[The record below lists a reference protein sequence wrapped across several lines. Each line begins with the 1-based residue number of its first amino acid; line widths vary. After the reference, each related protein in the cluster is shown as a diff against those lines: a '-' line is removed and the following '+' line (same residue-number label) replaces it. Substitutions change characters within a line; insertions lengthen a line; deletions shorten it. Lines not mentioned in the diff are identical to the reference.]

1 MMNKKLYALCIG
13 RAELVGLT
21 EDPEVASIWEDSYN
35 LKLNKRYGTQT
46 DGVIRLAYEI
56 EPEVEIGALDEFIKS

>member
-21 EDPEVASIWEDSYN
+21 EDPEVASIWEDGRN
-35 LKLNKRYGTQT
+35 FKLNNRYGNRNRWSYKTL
-46 DGVIRLAYEI
+46 I
-56 EPEVEIGALDEFIKS
+56 

>member
-21 EDPEVASIWEDSYN
+21 EDPEVASIWEDGRN
-35 LKLNKRYGTQT
+35 LKLNDRYGTET
-46 DGVIRLAYEI
+46 DGVIRLSYEI
-56 EPEVEIGALDEFIKS
+56 EPNVEIGALDEFIKS

>member
-21 EDPEVASIWEDSYN
+21 EDSEVASIWEDGYN
-35 LKLNKRYGTQT
+35 LKLNDCYGTQS
-46 DGVIRLAYEI
+46 DGVFRFAYEI
-56 EPEVEIGALDEFIKS
+56 EPNVEIGALDEFIKS

>member
-1 MMNKKLYALCIG
+1 MMNKKFYALCIG

-35 LKLNKRYGTQT
+35 LKLNKRYGTQS

-56 EPEVEIGALDEFIKS
+56 EPNVEIGALDEFIKS

>member
-35 LKLNKRYGTQT
+35 LKLNDRYGTQS
-46 DGVIRLAYEI
+46 DGVFRLAYEI

>member
-35 LKLNKRYGTQT
+35 LKLNDRYGTQS
-46 DGVIRLAYEI
+46 DGVVRLSYEI
-56 EPEVEIGALDEFIKS
+56 ESNVEIGALDGFIKS

>member
-21 EDPEVASIWEDSYN
+21 EDPEVASIWEDGRNS
-35 LKLNKRYGTQT
+35 KLNNRYGTET